1 MKSFLATLLFA
12 FYLTCHI
19 TAADN
24 ASVQYNTQQSDIV
37 SNPANTEKNVTTEK
51 SDAQQ
56 QSMDKKNNGDG
67 SKKYFNKNDD
77 ETKLKNNK
85 TETKFKNNN
94 KALRQIN
101 SDGRNKYYGKDLE
114 YPPAK
119 RFLQT
124 LSSEDKK
131 KMRELYNND
140 PEKFRSIV
148 KEKVNEFRKQEQ
160 LNSPS
165 TIETVNKLKNAKNN
179 DERKLYQAQIHEQ
192 TKKEFYERQEQ
203 SRIHLEDLEKK
214 VKALRQIYEMRKNNA
229 DKIINDRVESISQ
242 DQSLDW

>member
-1 MKSFLATLLFA
+1 
-12 FYLTCHI
+12 
-19 TAADN
+19 
-24 ASVQYNTQQSDIV
+24 
-37 SNPANTEKNVTTEK
+37 
-51 SDAQQ
+51 
-56 QSMDKKNNGDG
+56 
-67 SKKYFNKNDD
+67 
-77 ETKLKNNK
+77 
-85 TETKFKNNN
+85 
-94 KALRQIN
+94 
-101 SDGRNKYYGKDLE
+101 
-114 YPPAK
+114 
-119 RFLQT
+119 
-124 LSSEDKK
+124 
-131 KMRELYNND
+131 MRELYNND